1 MSLKLQI
8 SHIRKEI
15 IALAGKPSMQYV
27 CLLLITLLA
36 ASFRFYKL
44 GEWSFWFDEISTINR
59 ASSHYSDLYKLV
71 RNIPPAVNWIPLSV
85 ILTGFV
91 IKAVGINEWSSRLVP
106 AVIGIISIPAIYFPT
121 KKEFGTAVGLISV
134 LLLAVSP
141 WHIEWS
147 QNARFYSSLMLL
159 YSLAAFAFYY
169 AIENDKPVLIYL
181 FLILSYLATSERMI
195 ALMIVPVVIIYL
207 LLLKILPF
215 DKPPGLRLRNLIIIF
230 LAGVAF
236 ILYEIYSFIS
246 TGNSSLLDTFR
257 IFSPNRGPDPA
268 RLLSSILF
276 NIGIP
281 LVCLAFFGSIYLLL
295 KRSRPGLFFF
305 LGAVIP
311 IGLLLITN
319 SFMYTDERYAFI
331 TLPSWIILG
340 ALATKEIFSESRN
353 QSRVLATGVF
363 VLLLANAAY
372 GNLLY
377 FLETNGNRLDWRGG
391 FELIQEKSLDGDL
404 FVSYWPDL
412 GSYYLGKDVLSLKDV
427 NPESMI
433 AGGHRI
439 WFVIDNFAVW
449 SVSKTSLWVEQHCEL
464 MMFDEMFINR
474 TELLRIYL
482 CEPARISYQ
491 SSVFTLFNLWPQ
503 KSLALQ

>member
-1 MSLKLQI
+1 MSLRLWSNQI
-8 SHIRKEI
+8 NNEI
-15 IALAGKPSMQYV
+15 AALLGKPWMQYV
-27 CLLLITLLA
+27 WLVVITLLA
-36 ASFRFYKL
+36 AALRFYRL

-59 ASSHYSDLYKLV
+59 ASSHYSDLYGLV
-71 RNIPPAVNWIPLSV
+71 RYIPPAVKWIPLSV

-91 IKAVGINEWSSRLVP
+91 MNTLGISEWSSRLVP

-121 KKEFGTAVGLISV
+121 KKVFGTAIGLISV

-159 YSLAAFAFYY
+159 YMLASFAFYY
-169 AIENDKPVLIYL
+169 AIENDRPVFIYL
-181 FLILSYLATSERMI
+181 FLILLYLATSERMT

-207 LLLKILPF
+207 LLLIILPF
-215 DKPPGLRLRNLIIIF
+215 EKPPGLRLRNLIIIF

-236 ILYEIYSFIS
+236 IMYEIYSLIS
-246 TGNSSLLDTFR
+246 TGDSSLLDTLLV
-257 IFSPNRGPDPA
+257 FSPNRGPDPA
-268 RLLSSILF
+268 RLLSYILF

-281 LVCLAFFGSIYLLL
+281 LVCLAVFGGIYLLM
-295 KRSRPGLFFF
+295 KKNRSGLFFF

-340 ALATKEIFSESRN
+340 ALATKEIFSETRN
-353 QSRVLATGVF
+353 QSRVLATGVL

-377 FLETNGNRLDWRGG
+377 FLETNGNRLDWRRG

-412 GSYYLGKDVLSLKDV
+412 GSYYLGEDVLSLKDV
-427 NPESMI
+427 NPELMG

-449 SVSKTSLWVEQHCEL
+449 SVSKTSLWVERHCEL
-464 MMFDEMFINR
+464 MMFDEMFVNR

-482 CEPARISYQ
+482 CEPARI
-491 SSVFTLFNLWPQ
+491 TLS
-503 KSLALQ
+503 K

>member
-1 MSLKLQI
+1 MSLRLWSNQI
-8 SHIRKEI
+8 NNEI
-15 IALAGKPSMQYV
+15 AALLGKPWMQYV
-27 CLLLITLLA
+27 LLA
-36 ASFRFYKL
+36 MLTMLAAALRFYRL

-59 ASSHYSDLYKLV
+59 ASTHYSDLDGLV
-71 RNIPPAVNWIPLSV
+71 RNIPPAINWIPLSV
-85 ILTGFV
+85 IFTGFV
-91 IKAVGINEWSSRLVP
+91 MNALGISEWSSRLVP

-159 YSLAAFAFYY
+159 YMLASFAFYY
-169 AIENDKPVLIYL
+169 AIENDQPVLIYL
-181 FLILSYLATSERMI
+181 FLILLYLATSERMT
-195 ALMIVPVVIIYL
+195 ALMIVPVVIIYP

-215 DKPPGLRLRNLIIIF
+215 EKPPGLRLRNFIIMF
-230 LAGVAF
+230 LAGLAF
-236 ILYEIYSFIS
+236 IMYEIHSLIS
-246 TGNSSLLDTFR
+246 TGNSILRDAFLV
-257 IFSPNRGPDPA
+257 FSPNRGPDPT

-276 NIGIP
+276 NIGVP

-295 KRSRPGLFFF
+295 KRSRSGLFFF

-311 IGLLLITN
+311 TGLLLIIN
-319 SFMYTDERYAFI
+319 SFMYTDERYVFI

-340 ALATKEIFSESRN
+340 ALATKEIFSETRN
-353 QSRVLATGVF
+353 QSRVLATGVL
-363 VLLLANAAY
+363 VLLLASAAY

-377 FLETNGNRLDWRGG
+377 FLETNGNRLDWRRG
-391 FELIQEKSLDGDL
+391 FEFIQEKSLDGDL

-427 NPESMI
+427 NPELMS
-433 AGGHRI
+433 ADGHRI

-449 SVSKTSLWVEQHCEL
+449 SVSKTSLWVERHCEL
-464 MMFDEMFINR
+464 MMFDEMFVNR

-482 CEPARISYQ
+482 CEPARI
-491 SSVFTLFNLWPQ
+491 TLS
-503 KSLALQ
+503 K